1 MPDFAK
7 NIFRKRLLAIA
18 PRLLFKLQHYKL
30 HKQFGN
36 HAYWADLSQPKTF
49 NEHIL
54 ASKLDESLCQV
65 GRQVVDKFNVK
76 QYVADAVGVER
87 IIPTLGIFDRLEDL
101 IAADLCA
108 PYVIKP
114 THLSGQVIFNMR
126 KGGALENAERLKISS
141 WLRRNHYLSSGE
153 PQYRDL
159 DPRIIVEPY
168 IGTDDGPPNDYKF
181 FCWHGKPRLIQVD
194 TSRFQGHRRN
204 FFDIDWNPLDLQLR
218 YPASSQTINQP
229 GSFPEMLEMAETL
242 SAGFSFVRVDL
253 YEHDQQVLFGEMT
266 FHPDSGNAPFG
277 HYESDLELGRF
288 FARVD

>member
-1 MPDFAK
+1 MAGLAT
-7 NIFRKRLLAIA
+7 NALRRSLLATA
-18 PRLLFKLQHYKL
+18 PRLLFRLQHYKL
-30 HKQFGN
+30 HKQFGS
-36 HAYWADLSQPKTF
+36 HAYWANLGQPKTF

-54 ASKLDESLCQV
+54 ASKLDESLCQI

-87 IIPTLGIFDRLEDL
+87 VIPTLGIFERVEDL
-101 IAADLCA
+101 VTAELSA

-114 THLSGQVIFNMR
+114 THLSGQVIFKMQE
-126 KGGALENAERLKISS
+126 GGGLDDAEKVRIAS

-168 IGTDDGPPNDYKF
+168 IGTNDGPPNDYKF
-181 FCWHGKPRLIQVD
+181 FCWHGKPRLVQVD

-204 FFDIDWNPLDLQLR
+204 FFDTDWNPLDLQLR
-218 YPASSQTINQP
+218 YPPSSQVIGKPTVL
-229 GSFPEMLEMAETL
+229 PEMLEIARTL

-277 HYESDLELGRF
+277 RFESDLELGRF
-288 FARVD
+288 FVSAD

>member
-1 MPDFAK
+1 MRGPVKSA
-7 NIFRKRLLAIA
+7 IRRSLLARA
-18 PRLLFKLQHYKL
+18 PRLLFRLQHYKL
-30 HKQFGN
+30 HKQFGS
-36 HAYWADLSQPKTF
+36 HAYWADLGQPKTF

-54 ASKLDESLCQV
+54 ASKLDESLCQM

-87 IIPTLGIFDRLEDL
+87 VIPTLGIFDRLEDL
-101 IAADLCA
+101 IAADLAA

-114 THLSGQVIFNMR
+114 THLSGQVIFKMQE
-126 KGGALENAERLKISS
+126 GSHLEDAERKRISG
-141 WLRRNHYLSSGE
+141 WLCRNHYLSSGE

-168 IGTDDGPPNDYKF
+168 IGTDDGPPNDYKI

-204 FFDIDWNPLDLQLR
+204 FFDVDWNPQDLQLR
-218 YPASSQTINQP
+218 YPPSSQVMEQP
-229 GSFPEMLEMAETL
+229 VSLPEMLEIAKIL

-253 YEHDQQVLFGEMT
+253 YEHRQEVLFGEMT

-277 HYESDLELGRF
+277 RFESGLELGRF
-288 FARVD
+288 FASAD